1 MNQEMLQKEVPRI
14 AEELGLSEEDVS
26 EAFLVG
32 RLLSFA
38 TTEAKRVGELLPINI
53 WATDVREAW
62 SPIIS
67 EIYIAIARAIGIR
80 GRALAIVEKH
90 YRDGDVLSKEW
101 EHASFASVLYHFMS
115 GLVCSL
121 YQLDGEANAKG
132 DQSLMRYP
140 GRAMQFA
147 NYLEWLIA
155 DDDEEA

>member
-1 MNQEMLQKEVPRI
+1 MNQETLQREVPRI

-26 EAFLVG
+26 EAFIVG

-38 TTEAKRVGELLPINI
+38 SARRVGELPGLDNSAINI
-53 WATDVREAW
+53 REAY
-62 SPIIS
+62 SSIVS
-67 EIYIAIARAIGIR
+67 EIYIAVARAIGIR

-121 YQLDGEANAKG
+121 YQLDGEATAKG

-155 DDDEEA
+155 DDDEEE